1 MYVCLYKR
9 SLLVCNFPHFS
20 NSRTQLPRGLRRGS
34 AAARLFGLRVR
45 IPPEA
50 WMYVCRVCSQLEVSV
65 TGRSLVQSVR
75 VWSRKLKIEEV
86 SANEGCRVI
95 KIVSLC
101 VLRWLPAK
109 CDRLVRQSNVG
120 ERVQASCIICES
132 RGISERSLTITLVT
146 AVQPKTVHCSL
157 FTVHCSLF
165 TVHCSLFTV

>member
-75 VWSRKLKIEEV
+75 V
-86 SANEGCRVI
+86 
-95 KIVSLC
+95 
-101 VLRWLPAK
+101 
-109 CDRLVRQSNVG
+109 
-120 ERVQASCIICES
+120 
-132 RGISERSLTITLVT
+132 
-146 AVQPKTVHCSL
+146 
-157 FTVHCSLF
+157 
-165 TVHCSLFTV
+165 